1 MSDIDLENAISQFYE
16 DESLTDALTDQ
27 PATTLLQW
35 GEKQLGELAKK
46 SASEDDFDTQFTQ
59 LRKLIKSMSRFVAE
73 HQNMAEDEQAESVQK
88 IMGFAQSAGIPINNT
103 AEVIVTEQKSLADDG
118 SVAHLL
124 AQFATSLLETINNPP
139 TTPTPPVISGT
150 PTTDT
155 PIEPDTAFMQS
166 HDDSDSAFLESPVE
180 DITEILPKGGVM
192 DFIKRIT
199 STVTDAH
206 QQAQEESTKPPDT
219 EGFMPSAEDDEEF

>member
-27 PATTLLQW
+27 PANTLLTW

-46 SASEDDFDTQFTQ
+46 SASTDEFDTQFTQ

-73 HQNMAEDEQAESVQK
+73 HQDMAEDEQAESVQK
-88 IMGFAQSAGIPINNT
+88 IMGFAQGAGIPINNT
-103 AEVIVTEQKSLADDG
+103 AEAIVAEQKSLADEG

-124 AQFATSLLETINNPP
+124 AQFASSLSEITN
-139 TTPTPPVISGT
+139 TPPVSGT
-150 PTTDT
+150 PTTST
-155 PIEPDTAFMQS
+155 PVEPDSAFLQS
-166 HDDSDSAFLESPVE
+166 HDNSDSAFLQSPDDSDSAFMNSPVE
-180 DITEILPKGGVM
+180 DVTEILPKGGLM
-192 DFIKRIT
+192 DFIKKIT

-206 QQAQEESTKPPDT
+206 QKERRIYQTALHRRL
-219 EGFMPSAEDDEEF
+219 